1 MKILPLIIFFCIFA
15 ELTTIIN
22 EHKFLLKDDDIY
34 KILIEYLNFTKN
46 LNKIFGHL
54 NETKKID
61 STSKCILSIYD
72 IYHNNYKEL
81 EKSYEG
87 SSKGFVDM
95 SSFHICIKD
104 GNDTFYTIYPEHSTY
119 AVQNITRVNPNNS
132 EEHLWI
138 FGICLRKNI
147 CSSDDIGK
155 IFDSLNELFNYT
167 FKFYRY
173 NQNGIKNVKI
183 DNYEDLKNKYRTFKE
198 AFPKLL
204 PFLPV
209 LIQIIFMIFKIIPV
223 KLFSCCIRRRYLKE
237 LEKNI
242 EDLNT
247 NDVSRTFHLSKQI
260 ALKIRKCFSISEILG
275 DFSYSKNNVL
285 FKDEDMTYIRGIK
298 TLGCFFFIFGHS
310 FIILYSYPL
319 CLSEVQKR
327 ELYMTTTYASFFI
340 ICFRLAPALILS
352 SSGYSLCYKFL
363 NFLDKKLA
371 NINADN
377 PEQNDNNMSRSIK
390 IELNEENS
398 KEINETDAI
407 SEKMEIKNNRKE
419 GDSKEI
425 TESKDYY
432 ENTLGVKFYE
442 DEDITKKA
450 LNKIFKGQKVDE
462 KTLLSGIITNKIP
475 CSIYFSFALRQIHKA
490 IYLILGFETFKYG
503 IPFLLVLIGKS
514 PMISYIYRTL
524 YEKLGDPGFNIIFIG
539 NFFDLFIDDEKF
551 KMMRLFCIPM
561 SEFSFFIIC
570 SIIIFVCYKKK
581 FRLDIITLVIILIIM
596 IFKIVY
602 IVTNLEKRN
611 PGMFYTDTYYQK
623 FFLNPIFNMDFYLI
637 GMFFGI
643 INYVVQNGITNEE
656 SLIKERPFVK
666 IPLFFLRYSDY
677 KKNKNI
683 ICYIFLLILMIFSL
697 IIVPILFMTN
707 FESIIKNNTPNIS
720 FIIFSLIDIELFI
733 ISFYFFL
740 LSCYISGANVFF
752 QIFNAEFSSYGLK
765 LSYWIT
771 FATPSL
777 SYLIIYEN
785 GANINLNFTIAIIYA
800 AVIMFNVFIISVIY
814 FMVME
819 LPYKKLIKLFFNIS
833 AEINKVFL
841 EEENEDIT
849 IIKMNELNENDILS
863 DINEENTN
871 DKNLIEEEKKI
882 ND

>member
-1 MKILPLIIFFCIFA
+1 MKLFHLLIFFCMFA
-15 ELTTIIN
+15 ELTTLIN
-22 EHKFLLKDDDIY
+22 GSKFLLKYDDIY
-34 KILIEYLNFTKN
+34 KILIEHLNFTKN
-46 LNKIFGHL
+46 LYKILQYL
-54 NETKKID
+54 NETKKIN

-72 IYHNNYKEL
+72 IYSNNSKEI

-95 SSFHICIKD
+95 SSFHICLKD
-104 GNDTFYTIYPEHSTY
+104 GNDTFYSIYPNHSTQ
-119 AVQNITRVNPNNS
+119 AVQDITRVNQNNS

-173 NQNGIKNVKI
+173 NENGTKNVII

-223 KLFSCCIRRRYLKE
+223 KLFGCCIKWRYLKE
-237 LEKNI
+237 CEKNI
-242 EDLNT
+242 DNQNT
-247 NDVSRTFHLSKQI
+247 NEISRTFHLSKQI
-260 ALKIRKCFSISEILG
+260 ALKIRKCFSISEILD

-319 CLSEVQKR
+319 CISSVVNR
-327 ELYMTTTYASFFI
+327 ELYMTTSYALFFI

-363 NFLDKKLA
+363 SFLDKKLV
-371 NINADN
+371 NIHADN
-377 PEQNDNNMSRSIK
+377 PEQNDNSMPKNIK
-390 IELNEENS
+390 IELNEDNI
-398 KEINETDAI
+398 KEMNQPDAI
-407 SEKMEIKNNRKE
+407 SEKIELKNNQKE
-419 GDSKEI
+419 HVSKEI
-425 TESKDYY
+425 TESKVYY
-432 ENTLGVKFYE
+432 EDTLGVKFYK
-442 DEDITKKA
+442 DEDLTKKA
-450 LNKIFKGQKVDE
+450 LNKIFKGQKVNE
-462 KTLLSGIITNKIP
+462 KIVLSGIITNKIP
-475 CSIYFSFALRQIHKA
+475 CSIYFGFALRQIHKA
-490 IYLILGFETFKYG
+490 LYMTLGFETFKYS

-514 PMISYIYRTL
+514 PMIFYIYRTL
-524 YEKLGDPGFNIIFIG
+524 YEKLGDPGFNILFIG
-539 NFFDLFIDDEKF
+539 NFFDLFFEGEKF
-551 KMMRLFCIPM
+551 LMMRLFCIPM
-561 SEFSFFIIC
+561 SEFSFFIIF
-570 SIIIFVCYKKK
+570 SAIIFLCYKKK
-581 FRLDIITLVIILIIM
+581 FRLDIITLLIILITM

-643 INYVVQNGITNEE
+643 LNYVVQNGITNEE

-677 KKNKNI
+677 KKNKNC
-683 ICYIFLLILMIFSL
+683 ICYIFLLILMLFSL

-707 FESIIKNNTPNIS
+707 FENIIKNNTPKIS
-720 FIIFSLIDIELFI
+720 FIFFSLIDIELFI

-740 LSCYISGANVFF
+740 LSCYISGANIFF
-752 QIFNAEFSSYGLK
+752 QIFNAKFSSYVLK

-785 GANINLNFTIAIIYA
+785 DANINLNFSIAVIYA
-800 AVIMFNVFIISVIY
+800 FIILFIVSVVSVIY
-814 FMVME
+814 FLIME

-841 EEENEDIT
+841 EEENEDIS
-849 IIKMNELNENDILS
+849 IIKMNDLNENDILT
-863 DINEENTN
+863 DINDENTN
-871 DKNLIEEEKKI
+871 DNKLIDEEK
-882 ND
+882 